1 MPTKVIKNNC
11 DIFKKFFQA
20 NFNNPIETSTLP
32 EQLKYG
38 DVKAV
43 FFRNF
48 QFDKNSYE
56 PISIIPSVSKIYPRY
71 LNKQLKKYFQALL
84 PKYQSVFRKNYSVIN
99 ALLSKT
105 ENWRKSINEGGAIEV
120 LFTDLS
126 KTFNCSSLNFML
138 MG

>member
-11 DIFKKFFQA
+11 DIFKKIFRA
-20 NFNNPIETSTLP
+20 NFNNTIETSTLP

-56 PISIIPSVSKIYPRY
+56 PISIIPSVSKIYPRC
-71 LNKQLKKYFQALL
+71 LNKQLKKIF
-84 PKYQSVFRKNYSVIN
+84 SGTV
-99 ALLSKT
+99 T
-105 ENWRKSINEGGAIEV
+105 
-120 LFTDLS
+120 
-126 KTFNCSSLNFML
+126 
-138 MG
+138 